1 MEIDLTKNFSKIF
14 DAIGQTGVGRTQ
26 FAKGIGFK
34 TTAQLGNTL
43 KGEAMLSTKAIIEMI
58 KTYKINPV
66 FLFFG
71 QGDMFLT
78 GESSIEKLQREKQE
92 LTQKHNEA
100 LKTIME
106 LNEVIKKLEKR
117 NADLIDITSAAIKY
131 HKEHS
136 EISNNVE
143 SGLTEPVARLLKQFL
158 TLSDDEDINAKA
170 EELKSSLKK
179 EKSK

>member
-1 MEIDLTKNFSKIF
+1 
-14 DAIGQTGVGRTQ
+14 
-26 FAKGIGFK
+26 
-34 TTAQLGNTL
+34 
-43 KGEAMLSTKAIIEMI
+43 MI
-58 KTYKINPV
+58 KTYKVNPI

-117 NADLIDITSAAIKY
+117 NADLIDLTSAAIKY
-131 HKEHS
+131 HQEHKE
-136 EISNNVE
+136 ETEDNKEE
-143 SGLTEPVARLLKQFL
+143 S
-158 TLSDDEDINAKA
+158 
-170 EELKSSLKK
+170 SSLKT
-179 EKSK
+179 EKK